1 VRSAIARSG
10 RASGLGLGVKISAG
24 KDRTLADL
32 SNGATGGPS
41 PSTRITLLT
50 RLKSAG
56 DAEAWRTFVDL
67 YLPLVYRYCRKR
79 GLQDADAR
87 DVTQQVLASVHR
99 AIDKFEYD
107 PQRGRF
113 RNWLG
118 TIALHEIG
126 RHAARDRKPGKG
138 GGEGIGSALAEQES
152 GSVDSAWLEEFNAH
166 IFAAALDRVRPEFDE
181 QTWTAFDA
189 TWLREVKP
197 QAAAAEL
204 GKPPAWV
211 YKARFKVLQRLRSEI
226 EFLTNDAAV
235 FHKQM

>member
-1 VRSAIARSG
+1 MADFSSG
-10 RASGLGLGVKISAG
+10 PGDGE
-24 KDRTLADL
+24 
-32 SNGATGGPS
+32 P

-50 RLKSAG
+50 RLRSAD

-79 GLQDADAR
+79 GLQDADSR
-87 DVTQQVLASVHR
+87 DVSQQVLASVHR

-126 RHAARDRKPGKG
+126 RHMHRDRKPGKG
-138 GGEGIGSALAEQES
+138 GGEGLGSNLAELES
-152 GSVDSAWLEEFNAH
+152 GGADSAWLEEFNAY
-166 IFAAALDRVRPEFDE
+166 IFAIALERVRPEFDE
-181 QTWTAFDA
+181 LTWTAFDA

-197 QAAAAEL
+197 QTAASQL
-204 GKPPAWV
+204 GKQPAWV
-211 YKARFKVLQRLRSEI
+211 YKARFKVLKRLRSEI

-235 FHKQM
+235 FHKPM